1 VKKAA
6 AKKAVAKKTPVKKS
20 VAKKSAVKK
29 AVVKKAAA
37 KKPVA
42 KKVAA
47 KKPVVKK
54 AVAKKPVVKKSVAV
68 AARAKKPVAVV
79 KPVKTSGMTK
89 TAERKAKKLA
99 KAKVAAPKK
108 VQAVA
113 APVWPPMI
121 AAVLS
126 QLDDA
131 KAEQV
136 VAMDL
141 SGKSTIADTMVVAT
155 GRSNRHV
162 NAIADQVVDTLSK
175 HGMKNIR
182 IEGVPQCDW
191 VLVDAGDVIVHV
203 FRPEVRSFYNLEKL
217 WAANIPE

>member
-1 VKKAA
+1 VPKKLAAKNVA
-6 AKKAVAKKTPVKKS
+6 AKKFAPKKVVKVKKLI
-20 VAKKSAVKK
+20 AKAKVI
-29 AVVKKAAA
+29 A

-42 KKVAA
+42 KKSSAIVN
-47 KKPVVKK
+47 KV
-54 AVAKKPVVKKSVAV
+54 
-68 AARAKKPVAVV
+68 KKPVAVAKPIV
-79 KPVKTSGMTK
+79 KGTMTK

-108 VQAVA
+108 VVAVA
-113 APVWPPMI
+113 APQWPPMI
-121 AAVLS
+121 TAVLR
-126 QLDDA
+126 QLDDS

-141 SGKSTIADTMVVAT
+141 SGKSTIADTMIVAT

-162 NAIADQVVDTLSK
+162 NAIADQVVDELSK